1 MEGVCDAC
9 VRTCDLA
16 RMRGTGR
23 SDRAERAWRTPT
35 RADWPLAAS
44 RVTVRETRRQ
54 ELIPQRLNHQVR
66 SMPVRKDDEVM
77 VVRGTYKNR
86 EGKITQCYRKK
97 CVLSRVVGQSVLHHA
112 VWRCEA

>member
-1 MEGVCDAC
+1 MKRSSRA
-9 VRTCDLA
+9 RLA
-16 RMRGTGR
+16 H
-23 SDRAERAWRTPT
+23 
-35 RADWPLAAS
+35 ADSRRLAMAAS

-54 ELIPQRLNHQVR
+54 ELMPQRLNHQVR

-97 CVLSRVVGQSVLHHA
+97 CVLSRLVFFGQSVLHHA